1 MVVENDV
8 EPAAKLLV
16 RQEADLGATGGDGPR
31 AVGGGHGARVAGGG
45 LRAPDMEMGR
55 RAWSCETEQRR
66 ECGRGLRRVRAAR
79 LG

>member
-1 MVVENDV
+1 LVAENDV

-16 RQEADLGATGGDGPR
+16 RQEADLGA
-31 AVGGGHGARVAGGG
+31 AGGGHGAGVVGGG
-45 LRAPDMEMGR
+45 LRAPDVEMGR